1 MRGANRL
8 RCAPTNHQALHG
20 TRACVDLRLV
30 RELAAPSSSMASTST
45 PSAAAASSAAP
56 SGWDH
61 AAHNARHMT
70 AQLAFDRALACD
82 VSASGEFL
90 ALVQNGALRL
100 VSTAKIASSSGTPLC
115 ATGVRCVRFS
125 RDGALLLSGG
135 DDKRVAVWRRNG
147 DSAAEA
153 RSWEASKK
161 IAAVEF
167 SADGVTAIWADRFGE
182 VYCAAVDGPA
192 GAAPALALGHLSPVS
207 HLRLAPCGA
216 KLLTADREG
225 HVRTSVWPHAF
236 VIDCYCLRHVTPLQI
251 MLPLVSAPL
260 LLTAADGGREVCVWR
275 GAGGGL
281 LVAQPAAELWK
292 QLRPADN
299 GAEPPAA
306 LQAACEWAEARVL
319 LLGFA
324 GRKEVVAADVRC
336 AWDGGGVELLPRE
349 KPHLELP
356 EPALSLHFA
365 EARPET
371 GPAPALLVA
380 LCASQLLLY
389 EFEADG
395 SILDGKRKAH
405 GAKARGAIALDAPT
419 AAPAAADEDEDD
431 DDG

>member
-1 MRGANRL
+1 
-8 RCAPTNHQALHG
+8 
-20 TRACVDLRLV
+20 
-30 RELAAPSSSMASTST
+30 MATQTTTTT
-45 PSAAAASSAAP
+45 PAASAAAP

-82 VSASGEFL
+82 VDARGHKL
-90 ALVQNGALRL
+90 AIVQNGVLKLAATTSGL
-100 VSTAKIASSSGTPLC
+100 TAKITTLC
-115 ATGVRCVRFS
+115 TTGVRCARFD
-125 RDGALLLSGG
+125 RDPEGAKLLLSGG
-135 DDKRVAVWRRNG
+135 DDKRVVVWRLDFCG
-147 DSAAEA
+147 GAAEA

-167 SADGVTAIWADRFGE
+167 SADGATAIWADRFGE

-207 HLRLAPCGA
+207 HLRLTPCGT

-225 HVRTSVWPHAF
+225 HVRTSMWPHAF

-281 LVAQPAAELWK
+281 LVARPAAELWK

-306 LQAACEWAEARVL
+306 LQAACEWAKARVL

-380 LCASQLLLY
+380 LCASQLLLI
-389 EFEADG
+389 EPGANGAG
-395 SILDGKRKAH
+395 STLRT
-405 GAKARGAIALDAPT
+405 IALDAPT
-419 AAPAAADEDEDD
+419 AAPAAADDDDDD

>member
-1 MRGANRL
+1 
-8 RCAPTNHQALHG
+8 
-20 TRACVDLRLV
+20 
-30 RELAAPSSSMASTST
+30 MATQTTTTT
-45 PSAAAASSAAP
+45 PAAASAAAP

-61 AAHNARHMT
+61 AAHNPRHMT

-82 VSASGEFL
+82 VSANGELL

-100 VSTAKIASSSGTPLC
+100 VRGAKTAASSGTTLC
-115 ATGVRCVRFS
+115 ATGVRCARFS
-125 RDGALLLSGG
+125 RDGAMLLSGG
-135 DDKRVAVWRRNG
+135 DDKRVVVWRVD
-147 DSAAEA
+147 DSDFTAEV

-167 SADGVTAIWADRFGE
+167 SGNWGEATAIWADRFGE
-182 VYCAAVDGPA
+182 VYCAAAGSPP

-207 HLRLAPCGA
+207 HLRLTPCGT

-281 LVAQPAAELWK
+281 LSARPAAELWK

-299 GAEPPAA
+299 AEPPAA
-306 LQAACEWAEARVL
+306 LQAACEWADARVL
-319 LLGFA
+319 LFGFA
-324 GRKEVVAADVRC
+324 GRSELVAADVRC

-365 EARPET
+365 DARPET

-395 SILDGKRKAH
+395 SVLDGKRKAS
-405 GAKARGAIALDAPT
+405 GAKARGTIALDAPT
-419 AAPAAADEDEDD
+419 AAPAAADDDEDD